1 MDRLVVFLL
10 LGFACNA
17 LGKYGEFIVSSPE
30 MANKIN
36 TLNVGWEATVYKQ
49 FAGMDWVDAK
59 QLLGSY
65 GAWPKDSPPKVF
77 KQDVAIDIPQ
87 SFDARTKW
95 PGSIHPIRNQ
105 GACGSCWAFG
115 ASGWSN
121 DV

>member
-65 GAWPKDSPPKVF
+65 GAWPKDSPPKG
-77 KQDVAIDIPQ
+77 D
-87 SFDARTKW
+87 
-95 PGSIHPIRNQ
+95 
-105 GACGSCWAFG
+105 CGSCWAFG
-115 ASGWSN
+115 ASEVLSDRLLLSVTMQLTWYCLRSSLST
-121 DV
+121 VTQ